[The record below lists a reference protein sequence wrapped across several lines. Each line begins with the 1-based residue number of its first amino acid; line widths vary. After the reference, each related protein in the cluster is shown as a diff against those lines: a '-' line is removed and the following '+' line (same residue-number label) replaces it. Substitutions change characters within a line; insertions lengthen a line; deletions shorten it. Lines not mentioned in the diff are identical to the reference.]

1 MSFIFSP
8 NKIIGINER
17 FRFVKNRFAF
27 LNRLSNIEGFLFLKP
42 HSFTLSSKTKMK
54 NIPTLYEWSGG
65 KETLEK
71 LTEVFYDK
79 VFKDDLLYPVFKN
92 MSGDHS
98 KHVAHFI
105 AEVFGG
111 PPLYTQDDKGSH
123 AIMIAHHLGKMLDEQ
138 KRKRWMELLLESAD
152 EIGLAN
158 DPEFRSSLV
167 SYLEWG
173 SRIAV
178 INSAITEN
186 PISETEPMPKWGW
199 GETGGPYIP
208 DNN

>member
-1 MSFIFSP
+1 M
-8 NKIIGINER
+8 
-17 FRFVKNRFAF
+17 
-27 LNRLSNIEGFLFLKP
+27 
-42 HSFTLSSKTKMK
+42 KT
-54 NIPTLYEWSGG
+54 IPTLYEWAGG
-65 KETLEK
+65 NEALEK
-71 LTEVFYDK
+71 LTKVFYDK

-105 AEVFGG
+105 GEVFGG
-111 PPLYTQDDKGSH
+111 PKTYTENDNGSH
-123 AIMIAHHLGKMLDEQ
+123 ANMVAHHLGKMHDES
-138 KRKRWMELLLESAD
+138 KRKRWMQLLLESAD

-158 DPEFRSSLV
+158 DPEFRSALV

-178 INSAITEN
+178 INSINTEN
-186 PISETEPMPKWGW
+186 PIKESEPMPKWGW

-208 DNN
+208 